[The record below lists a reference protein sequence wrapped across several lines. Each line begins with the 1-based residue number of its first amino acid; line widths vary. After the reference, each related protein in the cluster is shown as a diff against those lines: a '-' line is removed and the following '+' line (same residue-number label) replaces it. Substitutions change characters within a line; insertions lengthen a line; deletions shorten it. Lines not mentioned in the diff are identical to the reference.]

1 MKRIVEDYKQLI
13 TSYMNIKKHMDN
25 DYERKKVFEKLV
37 ERPYWE
43 FMHGIRSLLFDEIIN
58 EVENGS

>member
-1 MKRIVEDYKQLI
+1 
-13 TSYMNIKKHMDN
+13 MNIKKHMDN